1 MRIIG
6 LCLSALALSNVN
18 GFAPNSAANSRPSS
32 TSLFANGGVVITGS
46 AGGVGWAYAGEFMDR
61 GYDVVICDVKDCTA
75 AAAALEQKH
84 KGAKVFHT
92 QCDVSDSDSVQ
103 KLADFAKEN
112 LGTVT
117 HWINNAG
124 VNGGRRALTDV
135 PISQVELVVKV
146 SVPHVGCD
154 VD

>member
-1 MRIIG
+1 MRIFSI
-6 LCLSALALSNVN
+6 CLSALSLTSVIS
-18 GFAPNSAANSRPSS
+18 FTPTSAPNTRPSS

-61 GYDVVICDVKDCTA
+61 GYDVVICDVKDCTT

-92 QCDVSDSDSVQ
+92 NCDVSDAESVQ
-103 KLADFAKEN
+103 NLAKFAKEK

-124 VNGGRRALTDV
+124 INGGRRDLRDV
-135 PISQVELVVKV
+135 PMSQVELVVKV
-146 SVPHVGCD
+146 SKSLV
-154 VD
+154 

>member
-1 MRIIG
+1 
-6 LCLSALALSNVN
+6 
-18 GFAPNSAANSRPSS
+18 
-32 TSLFANGGVVITGS
+32 
-46 AGGVGWAYAGEFMDR
+46 MDR

-92 QCDVSDSDSVQ
+92 QCDVSDSESVMN
-103 KLADFAKEN
+103 LAKFAKEN

-124 VNGGRRALTDV
+124 INGGRRDLRDV
-135 PISQVELVVKV
+135 PMSQVEMVVKV
-146 SVPHVGCD
+146 SKSLV
-154 VD
+154 